1 MNEVADQLYY
11 FVLFETIPYKAVHE
25 RFYSMVFP
33 KDSDIHPG
41 SETRRDNSYI
51 WLLLQLFHI
60 EKVSNGVIKED
71 LAGDEDML
79 DQLLQMYN
87 ERQIV
92 SKDAL
97 YLRDLSLQAAMYHQN
112 ANIRDNAG
120 VKFRHPRLAVAMP
133 FAPVLFRL
141 QKEFA
146 HDYKEDNYELLD
158 GRSISNVMK
167 VATVSQFRQ
176 YVVPNTLYTYLVPSR
191 EDIGQ
196 LQGPMTTYLKGGNI
210 GYQVLD
216 YINVGGKHRMLQLV
230 YKMMLAHEQGPQ
242 FQFGTQLPQARD
254 DIVCVS
260 PHIVD
265 TVYRLL
271 YNAPYSNELMMKE
284 VLEKLRRCDKV
295 MALGTTRFSPATLR
309 WLYTVY
315 QLMNCR
321 LLRFFKYY
329 AHASHLV
336 HHLRHSLVHVT
347 HRQLYSSLECFA
359 LCLVNLQHD
368 VEFLQ
373 ALMNPA
379 YHGVPLTPHPS
390 AIGAARR
397 IAYSKPKDA
406 WFECAMLARNA
417 VMVISRIVVMRGL
430 GDVPGLSLTDCL
442 DSLSL
447 APQFWAPS
455 VLRYLPRP

>member
-1 MNEVADQLYY
+1 
-11 FVLFETIPYKAVHE
+11 
-25 RFYSMVFP
+25 
-33 KDSDIHPG
+33 
-41 SETRRDNSYI
+41 
-51 WLLLQLFHI
+51 
-60 EKVSNGVIKED
+60 

-87 ERQIV
+87 EQQIV
-92 SKDAL
+92 SKDAF
-97 YLRDLSLQAAMYHQN
+97 YLRDLSLQAAMSHQHS
-112 ANIRDNAG
+112 NIRDNQG
-120 VKFRHPRLAVAMP
+120 VKFRHPRMAVAMP
-133 FAPVLFRL
+133 FAPVLYRL

-146 HDYKEDNYELLD
+146 HNYKEDNYDLLD
-158 GRSISNVMK
+158 GKSLNNVMR

-176 YVVPNTLYTYLVPSR
+176 YIVPNTLYTYMVPAK
-191 EDIGQ
+191 EEILQ
-196 LQGPMTTYLKGGNI
+196 LQNESTTYLKGGNI
-210 GYQVLD
+210 GYRVLD
-216 YINVGGKHRMLQLV
+216 YINVGGKHRVLQLV

-242 FQFGTQLPQARD
+242 FQFGNQPPEARD
-254 DIVCVS
+254 NITCVS

-265 TVYRLL
+265 AVYRLL

-295 MALGTTRFSPATLR
+295 MAMGNARFSPATLR
-309 WLYTVY
+309 WLYTIY

-336 HHLRHSLVHVT
+336 HHLRHSLVNVK

-379 YHGVPLTPHPS
+379 YHGVPLTPHQS
-390 AIGAARR
+390 TMGAVVSRY
-397 IAYSKPKDA
+397 IKYSKPKDA
-406 WFECAMLARNA
+406 WFECAMLSRNA
-417 VMVISRIVVMRGL
+417 VMVISRIAIMRGL
-430 GDVPGLSLTDCL
+430 GDVPG
-442 DSLSL
+442 
-447 APQFWAPS
+447 
-455 VLRYLPRP
+455 